1 MRRFL
6 FLLLTV
12 VGFAAFLVAAE
23 RPALAYVD
31 PGSGLLTLQAAASVV
46 AGFAFFL
53 RRRFRALFGRSPAQS
68 PTMPFRAK
76 SAPQEPQ
83 PRKVS

>member
-1 MRRFL
+1 MRRIL
-6 FLLLTV
+6 LLLLTI
-12 VGFAAFLVAAE
+12 VGFVGFFVATE

-31 PGSGLLTLQAAASVV
+31 PGSGLLALQTAASVV

-53 RRRFRALFGRSPAQS
+53 RRRIRALFGRTPVDSS
-68 PTMPFRAK
+68 TVSFREASDPK
-76 SAPQEPQ
+76 ETQ

>member
-1 MRRFL
+1 MRRIL
-6 FLLLTV
+6 PLLLTV
-12 VGFAAFLVAAE
+12 VGFIGFFIASE

-31 PGSGLLTLQAAASVV
+31 PGSGLLALQTTASIV

-53 RRRFRALFGRSPAQS
+53 RRRLRALFGRGPVDSS
-68 PTMPFRAK
+68 TVPFRAVSVPK
-76 SAPQEPQ
+76 ETQ

>member
-6 FLLLTV
+6 PLLLAI
-12 VGFAAFLVAAE
+12 VGFAAFFVAAE

-31 PGSGLLTLQAAASVV
+31 PGSGLLALQTAASVV
-46 AGFAFFL
+46 AGFAFYL
-53 RRRFRALFGRSPAQS
+53 RRRIRAFFRRGPELSSIVPIHSA
-68 PTMPFRAK
+68 
-76 SAPQEPQ
+76 SAPREIQ